1 MCGFCLLLLR
11 MHSFCRLLPD
21 ESIDKEADSYKD
33 ERNAEPLSHIQDHIL
48 LEAHL
53 RFLDELYEETHSEKD
68 DEEYTDEGSPVDLVQ
83 SELVKADED
92 NSEKSV
98 AQSLIKLG
106 RMFRESLA
114 AKVEDEAP
122 RKICDIA
129 VDLGIAE
136 VSKPDEHGCKTYRK
150 TEMVKNPYEIKIVL
164 PAIMP
169 CKPDHCN
176 KQSNCSS
183 MAGQSSLPRHEDLPE
198 ALPASEIVIRLI
210 EDAVTQTR
218 SDDGTYQECIEK
230 RIQERLRNI
239 LPSEEPS
246 EDIPSE
252 YEAGNEQKSVPAER
266 KSTDVEDL
274 RIHAP
279 MYCQCFKHMPIYKN
293 KSLRNSQA
301 SYDYLRTAAIPGSS
315 LPSRYSSIAPPPVE
329 T

>member
-1 MCGFCLLLLR
+1 MCGFSLLLLR
-11 MHSFCRLLPD
+11 MYSFRRLLPD
-21 ESIDKEADSYKD
+21 ESIDEEADSYKD
-33 ERNAEPLSHIQDHIL
+33 ERNAEPLSHIQNHIL
-48 LEAHL
+48 LEAYL

-68 DEEYTDEGSPVDLVQ
+68 DEEYTDEGSPVDLAQ

-92 NSEKSV
+92 NSEKSI

-106 RMFRESLA
+106 RMLGESLA
-114 AKVEDEAP
+114 AQVEDETP
-122 RKICDIA
+122 RKICDIT

-136 VSKPDEHGCKTYRK
+136 ISKSDEHGCETDRNA
-150 TEMVKNPYEIKIVL
+150 EMIKNPYEIKIML
-164 PAIMP
+164 PTIMP
-169 CKPDHCN
+169 CEPDHCN
-176 KQSNCSS
+176 EQSNCSS
-183 MAGQSSLPRHEDLPE
+183 MTGQSSLPRHEDLPE
-198 ALPASEIVIRLI
+198 ALPASEIVFRLV
-210 EDAVTQTR
+210 EDTVTQTR
-218 SDDGTYQECIEK
+218 SYDGTYQECIEK
-230 RIQERLRNI
+230 RIQKRLRDI

-252 YEAGNEQKSVPAER
+252 YEAGNEKESVPAER
-266 KSTDVEDL
+266 KSADLEKL

-293 KSLRNSQA
+293 KSLRKSQA